1 VTRIAFLGL
10 GQMGAPMAARLLA
23 AGHAVT
29 VWNRTA
35 SKADALRSL
44 GASVAESPA
53 RAVADAEVAI
63 TMLAD
68 PDALEAVL
76 FGPDGAAPELR
87 SGAALIDMSTVG
99 PDEIRRVAE
108 RLPHVDVLDA
118 PVRGSVGAAEDG
130 SLRIVVGG
138 AQQAFDRWRP
148 VLAAMGQP
156 TRVGPLGAGA
166 AAKLVNNLAGISS
179 VAVLAEALALADR
192 LGLDRDAMLEML
204 STSPIGSV
212 VQAVGD
218 RIERSDHRPHFK
230 AALAAKDLRLAVEA
244 AAAHGLDLPVAQAAR
259 ARYDDAIR
267 AGLGERDWSVVA
279 AFVTDP
285 TVPG

>member
-10 GQMGAPMAARLLA
+10 GQMGAPMAARVLA
-23 AGHAVT
+23 AGHDVT

-35 SKADALRSL
+35 SKTGPLRTL
-44 GASVAESPA
+44 GASVAETPA
-53 RAVADAEVAI
+53 RAVAGVEVAI

-76 FGPDGAAPELR
+76 FGPGGAAPELR

-108 RLPHVDVLDA
+108 RLPHVEVLDA
-118 PVRGSVGAAEDG
+118 PVRGSVGAAEAG

-138 AQQAFDRWRP
+138 AEEAFDRWRP
-148 VLAAMGQP
+148 VLAAMGEP

-179 VAVLAEALALADR
+179 IAILAEALALADR
-192 LGLDRDAMLEML
+192 LGLDRVAMLEIL

-212 VQAVGD
+212 VETVGD

-244 AAAHGLDLPVAQAAR
+244 AASHGLDLPVAEAAR
-259 ARYDDAIR
+259 GRYDDAIR
-267 AGLGERDWSVVA
+267 AGLGERDWSVLA
-279 AFVTDP
+279 SFVTDP